1 MKKFSN
7 LDKEI
12 KPKYELKDS
21 LRNEIYS
28 LIENTIFLK
37 ITNEKKIDSDIDIFG
52 KDELVE
58 KIKGLIDSVRI
69 KERTLTLEKV
79 KQNVYRNFDMR
90 WLNEQIENLKKFKIG
105 SEFVLLEKIQDSKI
119 ENEYK
124 ANVLSYFSK
133 KLFEDKKIGDFE
145 FDYDPSEG
153 IFKFVDETD
162 GIIVKA
168 TPFYND
174 DSGFPIEVF
183 DEDQSESHI
192 FMEQRHFN
200 VEEILFEKYKEIMTK
215 FLVEDFDPPEGNG
228 WIKKVNKFDEESG
241 VEEVKPSELSDDD
254 DVEKNNP
261 NLYPEGWKDM
271 DGIMFGKQ

>member
-7 LDKEI
+7 LDKEV

-28 LIENTIFLK
+28 LIENSISIK
-37 ITNEKKIDSDIDIFG
+37 ISNEKSLDKDINING

-58 KIKGLIDSVRI
+58 KIKGLIDDVRI

-79 KQNVYRNFDMR
+79 KQNVYRNFDMK
-90 WLNEQIENLKKFKIG
+90 WLNEQIDSLKKFKIG
-105 SEFVLLEKIQDSKI
+105 SESVLIERIQDSRV
-119 ENEYK
+119 ENQYK

-133 KLFEDKKIGDFE
+133 KLFEIKNIGDFE

-162 GIIVKA
+162 GIVVKA

-174 DSGFPIEVF
+174 ESGFPIEVF
-183 DEDQSESHI
+183 DDDVSDSHI

-215 FLVEDFDPPEGNG
+215 FLAEDFDPADGSG
-228 WIKKVNKFDEESG
+228 WIRKVNKFDEETG
-241 VEEVKPSELSDDD
+241 AEEIEPEPLEDDFD
-254 DVEKNNP
+254 K
-261 NLYPEGWKDM
+261 EGNDK
-271 DGIMFGKQ
+271 FGFNKYTPDEA